1 MIVKF
6 RKTPGH
12 FITIDRAPI
21 DEDATISFKAKG
33 ILTYLMGRPDD
44 WKPRIVEIASHTS
57 EKKESVRTGVKE
69 LQKAG
74 YIELRR
80 IKDEKTN
87 RWAGWEWRVTDTLLQ
102 TSLPCEGSPKPK
114 KRVTDESTKPK
125 NRVSG
130 EVPVNGENEE
140 SPKPNYPYYG
150 KSDLLLKDTENK
162 KDQELKRR
170 EREDE
175 EQSKVENELSGK
187 ASRARS
193 PQEEIYA
200 EIFGEANYEKLTILQ
215 RQQLTLLDDL
225 PHLRKTCQWWA
236 GNNLLA
242 KSIGRIS
249 DRYHETK
256 QGGSQPS
263 RAKPESVFD
272 HNLRMLGIDPATLQQ
287 IQ

>member
-1 MIVKF
+1 MSYTIHGFQQAVLVEYGCDTIDAFFLRWFADFVHTGKMQYIEEKGERFYWVNHDYFIRENPIVKIT
-6 RKTPGH
+6 TPAVMG
-12 FITIDRAPI
+12 RRLRRLC
-21 DEDATISFKAKG
+21 KAKVLYSCSRKFHEG
-33 ILTYLMGRPDD
+33 TKNFYRVNPKVYERLAFCTKLKSTVQTQPEINETELHSTQKFSAHSTQKFSAHCTQKCSNSSIKEILL
-44 WKPRIVEIASHTS
+44 S
-57 EKKESVRTGVKE
+57 EDSE
-69 LQKAG
+69 
-74 YIELRR
+74 
-80 IKDEKTN
+80 
-87 RWAGWEWRVTDTLLQ
+87 
-102 TSLPCEGSPKPK
+102 
-114 KRVTDESTKPK
+114 
-125 NRVSG
+125 
-130 EVPVNGENEE
+130 
-140 SPKPNYPYYG
+140 
-150 KSDLLLKDTENK
+150 
-162 KDQELKRR
+162 
-170 EREDE
+170 EREE
-175 EQSKVENELSGK
+175 KPKVENELLGK

-200 EIFGEANYEKLTILQ
+200 EVFGEANYEKLTILQ